1 MNSSTVFN
9 KQDNEVFFYRISIP
23 KPSYPLIKVNTIN
36 ATKCLHQTSTS
47 TSMLKLIKKSIGP
60 IKIPSVNLLQNVSIT
75 TYKSFVKPNLDYI
88 VSLCVKINNE
98 NIKIK

>member
-1 MNSSTVFN
+1 M
-9 KQDNEVFFYRISIP
+9 KFFSIEYQIP
-23 KPSYPLIKVNTIN
+23 KPPYPLIKVNTIN

-75 TYKSFVKPNLDYI
+75 TYRSFIKPNLDYI

-98 NIKIK
+98 NFKIK

>member
-1 MNSSTVFN
+1 
-9 KQDNEVFFYRISIP
+9 
-23 KPSYPLIKVNTIN
+23 
-36 ATKCLHQTSTS
+36 
-47 TSMLKLIKKSIGP
+47 MLKLIKKSIGP

-88 VSLCVKINNE
+88 VSLCVKINNV